1 MRFLDKTVIVTGAAS
16 GIGAAAT
23 ALFAGEGATVFASD
37 IDVAGG
43 EKLARETPG
52 DVRFVECDVCDPA
65 AIKALM
71 DHAAQ
76 ETGGIDTLF
85 NNAGAGGARESIAEI
100 EPEAWDRTMD
110 LLLRSVAMGIR
121 YAIPHMKGRKG
132 ASIVNVSS
140 VAAVGPGYSPT
151 TYAVAKAGV
160 LHLTKCAATDL
171 AQFGIR
177 VNAVQP
183 GVDDRD
189 SVATML
195 GQPTLTGEFN
205 SPEWYYWG
213 RNTNSLAFTRP
224 DPTSQTVVRI
234 RFDKNGT
241 VAAVDKMGMEQVAQ
255 INPTDEKTPTLGRKR
270 GFFQQLFGNIGT
282 VGGVGAGGAACGCTT
297 LSSITCSRAQ
307 SLPSAA
313 GSAPDPSSPTPSRR
327 SLNPSRSSPRST

>member
-1 MRFLDKTVIVTGAAS
+1 LDKTVIVTGAAS

-76 ETGGIDTLF
+76 DTGGIDTLF

-121 YAIPHMKGRKG
+121 YAVPHMKGRKG

-183 GVDDRD
+183 GFINTNIFT
-189 SVATML
+189 ATMDIPDVAKEQAKAMIAQMSSNAQPVARGGQSDDIAQAVAFLASEQAGFMTGASMVVDGGITL
-195 GQPTLTGEFN
+195 GPRH
-205 SPEWYYWG
+205 SWDPEEAG
-213 RNTNSLAFTRP
+213 AFE
-224 DPTSQTVVRI
+224 
-234 RFDKNGT
+234 
-241 VAAVDKMGMEQVAQ
+241 ALMALEEQVKAAQ
-255 INPTDEKTPTLGRKR
+255 QN
-270 GFFQQLFGNIGT
+270 
-282 VGGVGAGGAACGCTT
+282 A
-297 LSSITCSRAQ
+297 
-307 SLPSAA
+307 
-313 GSAPDPSSPTPSRR
+313 
-327 SLNPSRSSPRST
+327 

>member
-1 MRFLDKTVIVTGAAS
+1 MRFLDKTIIVTGAAS

-121 YAIPHMKGRKG
+121 YAVPHMKGRKG

-183 GVDDRD
+183 GFINTNIFT
-189 SVATML
+189 ATMDIPDAAKEQAKAMIAQMSSNAQPVARGGQSDDIAQAVAFLASEQAGFMTGASMVVDGGITL
-195 GQPTLTGEFN
+195 GPRH
-205 SPEWYYWG
+205 SWDPEEAG
-213 RNTNSLAFTRP
+213 AFE
-224 DPTSQTVVRI
+224 
-234 RFDKNGT
+234 
-241 VAAVDKMGMEQVAQ
+241 ALMALEEQVKAAQ
-255 INPTDEKTPTLGRKR
+255 QN
-270 GFFQQLFGNIGT
+270 
-282 VGGVGAGGAACGCTT
+282 A
-297 LSSITCSRAQ
+297 
-307 SLPSAA
+307 
-313 GSAPDPSSPTPSRR
+313 
-327 SLNPSRSSPRST
+327 